1 MTGNTVI
8 PIERIA
14 EKIYLLRDEKVM
26 LDSDLAELYEVPTK
40 RLNEQVKRN
49 IRRFPEDFM
58 FQLTK
63 DEFESLKSQIA
74 TSSWGG
80 RRTMPYVFTEQGVAM
95 LSSVLHSD
103 RAIDI
108 NVAIMRTFIRL
119 REMLSTHKDI
129 ARKIEEHD
137 KHISN
142 LYAYI
147 EQILSP
153 PEGKKKP
160 IGYIW
165 PKDDEL

>member
-1 MTGNTVI
+1 MTENTVI

-14 EKIYLLRDEKVM
+14 EKIYLIRDQKIM

-49 IRRFPEDFM
+49 MRRFPEDFM

-63 DEFESLKSQIA
+63 EEFENLKSQFA

-80 RRTMPYVFTEQGVAM
+80 RRALPYVFTEQGVAM

-103 RAIDI
+103 LAIDI
-108 NVAIMRTFIRL
+108 NVAIMRAFIRL

-129 ARKIEEHD
+129 ARKIQEHD
-137 KHISN
+137 RHISN
-142 LYAYI
+142 LYAHV
-147 EQILSP
+147 ERLLTP
-153 PEGKKKP
+153 GAEKKKP

-165 PKDDEL
+165 PKEDE

>member
-1 MTGNTVI
+1 MTENLII

-14 EKIYLLRDEKVM
+14 EKIYLIRDEKVM
-26 LDSDLAELYEVPTK
+26 LDSDLAELYDVPTK

-58 FQLTK
+58 FQLTQE
-63 DEFESLKSQIA
+63 EFENLKSQFA

-80 RRTMPYVFTEQGVAM
+80 RRTFPYAFTEQGVAM

-119 REMLSTHKDI
+119 REMLSTHKDL

-137 KHISN
+137 QHIAS
-142 LYAYI
+142 LYAHV
-147 EQILSP
+147 ERLLTPTS
-153 PEGKKKP
+153 ENNKP

-165 PKDDEL
+165 PKNDKQ

>member
-1 MTGNTVI
+1 
-8 PIERIA
+8 
-14 EKIYLLRDEKVM
+14 
-26 LDSDLAELYEVPTK
+26 
-40 RLNEQVKRN
+40 LNEQVKRN

-58 FQLTK
+58 FQLK
-63 DEFESLKSQIA
+63 QDEFENLKSQIA

-108 NVAIMRTFIRL
+108 NVAIMRTFIKL

-137 KHISN
+137 QHISN

-147 EQILSP
+147 EKLLSP
-153 PEGKKKP
+153 PDEKKKP

-165 PKDDEL
+165 PKDDE